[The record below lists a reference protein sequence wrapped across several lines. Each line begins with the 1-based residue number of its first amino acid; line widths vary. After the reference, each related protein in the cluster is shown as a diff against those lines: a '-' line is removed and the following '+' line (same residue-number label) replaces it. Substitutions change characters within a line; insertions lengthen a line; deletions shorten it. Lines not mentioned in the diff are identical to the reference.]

1 MARMPEPSIDDAAPG
16 AEPPESAQDAERHGR
31 RSPAL
36 TRLAQLARRV
46 PVSRRGRGPADG
58 GLADDGGLPD
68 DAGLPDD
75 DRGVRTPGA
84 VVEAPEPAP
93 AVAPASRRRRG
104 LRVLRMGISA
114 RILGVVGVLVVS
126 SAVAG
131 GVAVFGMTRLAED
144 TQSVVDMQEGLGDGL
159 AAVDRAQAEARLVI
173 AQVAA
178 AASSAQ
184 RQMWLGR
191 ILTADAEMDAAI
203 APVNELIGPD
213 SATPDED
220 WLSFL
225 ERWEMWKDIRDGDL
239 VPAAEDGDLV
249 VFESIRL
256 SAAQPLADGFVLDL
270 ENLRESVHVRMTE
283 VVAEAEARAE
293 RTRLLVAGVIAVGAL
308 LAGAAGVLVARSVRR
323 SALEVE
329 TALEALARGDLTVTA
344 HVDTEDELGR
354 MARGLTHAQGTLRT
368 TLAEVAEASGTIASA
383 ATQMSATGQQIAAG
397 THEMSAQAGV
407 VASSAG
413 EVSRHVQAVA
423 AGTEQMDASIREIA
437 QSAQE
442 AAGVAARAA
451 AMADATNA
459 QVARLGTSSQE
470 IGEVVKV
477 ITQIAEQT
485 NLLALNAT
493 IEAAR
498 AGEAGRGF
506 AVVAGE
512 VKELARETAAAT
524 EDISRRVAAIQADTG
539 SAVAAIGEIAQVI
552 AQINDYQLTIASAVE
567 EQTATTNEI
576 GRGVTEAAGGSSEI
590 AATIVGVATASASA
604 SESMTDLE
612 ASIGDLARLSEDLRT
627 RVAAFTY

>member
-1 MARMPEPSIDDAAPG
+1 MARMPETPIGDAVVGSEQPNASPATAPEG
-16 AEPPESAQDAERHGR
+16 ERPDR

-36 TRLAQLARRV
+36 VRLAQLARRV
-46 PVSRRGRGPADG
+46 PVPRRGHA
-58 GLADDGGLPD
+58 
-68 DAGLPDD
+68 
-75 DRGVRTPGA
+75 DRGAPDVLSDAVSDVVSDVVPDEVPDAAPGA
-84 VVEAPEPAP
+84 EPAS
-93 AVAPASRRRRG
+93 APRRRRLRVRG
-104 LRVLRMGISA
+104 LRSGISA
-114 RILGVVGVLVVS
+114 RILGVVAVLVVF
-126 SAVAG
+126 AGIAG
-131 GVAVFGMTRLAED
+131 GVAVVGMTQLAED
-144 TQSVVDMQEGLGDGL
+144 TQSVVDMQEGLGDGI
-159 AAVDRAQAEARLVI
+159 AAVDRVQAEARIVI
-173 AQVAA
+173 VQVAA
-178 AASSAQ
+178 AASPAQ

-191 ILTADAEMDAAI
+191 ILAVDTEMNAAI

-213 SATPDED
+213 SAAPDED

-225 ERWEMWKDIRDGDL
+225 ERWEKWKEIRDGDL
-239 VPAAEDGDLV
+239 IPAAQEGDLV

-270 ENLRESVHVRMTE
+270 ENVRETVHARMNE
-283 VVAEAEARAE
+283 VVAQAEARSE
-293 RTRLLVAGVIAVGAL
+293 RTRLLVAGVIGAGAV

-323 SALEVE
+323 SAKQVE

-344 HVDTEDELGR
+344 HVDSDDELGR
-354 MARGLTHAQGTLRT
+354 MARGLTHAQGNLRT

-437 QSAQE
+437 QNAQE

-539 SAVAAIGEIAQVI
+539 SAVAAIGEIAQII

-576 GRGVTEAAGGSSEI
+576 GRGVSEAAGGSTEI
-590 AATIVGVATASASA
+590 AMTIEGVATASASA

-612 ASIGDLARLSEDLRT
+612 SSIGDLARLSEDLRT

>member
-1 MARMPEPSIDDAAPG
+1 MARTPDPIDDAAPG
-16 AEPPESAQDAERHGR
+16 SAPPPTDDEGR
-31 RSPAL
+31 AGRSLAL
-36 TRLAQLARRV
+36 TRLAAAARRGPRRHSADV
-46 PVSRRGRGPADG
+46 PGSDG
-58 GLADDGGLPD
+58 E
-68 DAGLPDD
+68 
-75 DRGVRTPGA
+75 TP
-84 VVEAPEPAP
+84 PP
-93 AVAPASRRRRG
+93 PASRRRGLPG
-104 LRVLRMGISA
+104 LRGPRLGISA

-126 SAVAG
+126 AAIAG
-131 GVAVFGMTRLAED
+131 GVAVVGMTRLAEE
-144 TQSVVDMQEGLGDGL
+144 TRSVVETQEGLGDGI
-159 AAVDRAQAEARLVI
+159 AAVDRAQSEARLVI
-173 AQVAA
+173 AQVAGA
-178 AASSAQ
+178 GSSAQ
-184 RQMWLGR
+184 RQLWLGR
-191 ILTADAEMDAAI
+191 ITGADAEMDTATAAVD
-203 APVNELIGPD
+203 ALIGAGSAQPD
-213 SATPDED
+213 DD

-225 ERWEMWKDIRDGDL
+225 ERWAKWKEIRDGDL
-239 VPAAEDGDLV
+239 VPAAEAGDLLQ
-249 VFESIRL
+249 FESIRL

-270 ENLRESVHVRMTE
+270 ENVRETVRARMTE
-283 VVAEAEARAE
+283 VADEADSHAD
-293 RTRLLVAGVIAVGAL
+293 RTRLLVAGVIGVGAL
-308 LAGAAGVLVARSVRR
+308 LAVVAGILVARSVRR
-323 SALEVE
+323 SAAEVE
-329 TALEALARGDLTVTA
+329 AALEALARGDLTVTA
-344 HVDTEDELGR
+344 RVDTDDELGR

-368 TLAEVAEASGTIASA
+368 TLAEVAEASGTIATA

-397 THEMSAQAGV
+397 TQEMSAQAGV

-437 QSAQE
+437 QNAQE

-539 SAVAAIGEIAQVI
+539 SAVAAIGEIAQII

-590 AATIVGVATASASA
+590 ASTIVGVAAASASTSA
-604 SESMTDLE
+604 SMSDLE
-612 ASIGDLARLSEDLRT
+612 SSIGDLARLSEDLRT